1 MGLHNKMY
9 LFYSGTSNESSLYD
23 SLTAS
28 PSICKIVVPTKIG
41 YDATNHTTF
50 SAHGGVV
57 NEPIYL

>member
-1 MGLHNKMY
+1 MY

-41 YDATNHTTF
+41 YDATNQTTF

-57 NEPIYL
+57 NDPIYL